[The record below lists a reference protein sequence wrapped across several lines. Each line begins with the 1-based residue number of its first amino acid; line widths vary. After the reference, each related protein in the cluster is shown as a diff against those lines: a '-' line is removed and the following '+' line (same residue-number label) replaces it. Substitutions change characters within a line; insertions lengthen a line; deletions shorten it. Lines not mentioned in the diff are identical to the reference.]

1 MRFEPVAPNEPLGP
15 GRYYIHVRATNAVVE
30 LVRRWPTLAQK
41 VANHMQR
48 QFAGRVQ
55 MYSRGLEWIGNPRT
69 LVWVI
74 EARVL
79 DPERAG
85 QSGNAAP
92 MVAAGVVIT
101 AVAIAAALAFV
112 LGITLT
118 VRSIVRVRV
127 DACDE
132 HPELCRSREGSY
144 RLVAW
149 GLALAAA
156 AALLH
161 AWGR

>member
-1 MRFEPVAPNEPLGP
+1 MRFEPVAPDAPLRP
-15 GRYYIHVRATNAVVE
+15 GRYFIHVRATNAVVE
-30 LVRRWPTLAQK
+30 LVQRWPALAQK
-41 VANHMQR
+41 VANHLQR
-48 QFAGRVQ
+48 QFSGRVQ
-55 MYSRGLEWIGNPRT
+55 MFSHGLAWVGDPPS

-79 DPERAG
+79 DPGRAG
-85 QSGNAAP
+85 QPGNAAP
-92 MVAAGVVIT
+92 MVAAGVVVT

-118 VRSIVRVRV
+118 IRSIVRVRV

-144 RLVAW
+144 RLAAW